1 MDENAKEE
9 KEKEEVKVYIRDNKN
24 EEVYIK
30 EEILQ
35 ESAVEDQSLVYVREG
50 DLKVELTEI
59 KGEIL
64 N

>member
-1 MDENAKEE
+1 MDENAEE
-9 KEKEEVKVYIRDNKN
+9 KKEKEEVCKKEKEN

-35 ESAVEDQSLVYVREG
+35 ESAVADQSLVYVREG